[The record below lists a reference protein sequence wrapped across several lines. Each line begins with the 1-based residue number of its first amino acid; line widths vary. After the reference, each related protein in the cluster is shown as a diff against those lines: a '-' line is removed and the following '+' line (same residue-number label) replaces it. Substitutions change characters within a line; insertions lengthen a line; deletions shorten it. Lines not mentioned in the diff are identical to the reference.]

1 MVSTDFLTDAWRYV
15 AIPNPNKKG
24 GVIVVFATEGYTQ
37 DINMDQNSQNCLSSE
52 YNMAISYFCFFCL
65 MVPFDATELLVWNCP
80 MIHEIS
86 AFLIPFWVI
95 LVHILAS
102 WNQVTKHLKTWC
114 VYHNPSYPSFEIGES
129 HISEALQAN
138 LAPVLVKTRQ
148 TEDSGS
154 GGTAVKTLGVGGTIG
169 DYTTDYFIN
178 HCKDAH

>member
-1 MVSTDFLTDAWRYV
+1 
-15 AIPNPNKKG
+15 
-24 GVIVVFATEGYTQ
+24 
-37 DINMDQNSQNCLSSE
+37 
-52 YNMAISYFCFFCL
+52 

-86 AFLIPFWVI
+86 AFLSPFWVI

-114 VYHNPSYPSFEIGES
+114 VYHNPSYPSYPSFQIGES

-154 GGTAVKTLGVGGTIG
+154 GGTAVKTLGVEGKIG

-178 HCKDAH
+178 HCKDAY

>member
-1 MVSTDFLTDAWRYV
+1 
-15 AIPNPNKKG
+15 
-24 GVIVVFATEGYTQ
+24 
-37 DINMDQNSQNCLSSE
+37 
-52 YNMAISYFCFFCL
+52 

-102 WNQVTKHLKTWC
+102 WNQLTKHLKTWC

-154 GGTAVKTLGVGGTIG
+154 GGTAVKTLGVGGKSGIVLL
-169 DYTTDYFIN
+169 IIS
-178 HCKDAH
+178 